1 MQRIKTELAFKAWLS
16 LERGIM
22 NYFYSFIF
30 HFKNFMKMN

>member
-1 MQRIKTELAFKAWLS
+1 MQRIKTELAFNWLS